1 MRLPELKTGVLLRRY
16 KRFLADVRA
25 DDSDEV
31 LTVHCPNTGRMTACA
46 EPGYRVWYWDS
57 GNPKRKYRHTWELA
71 QDHHGFMINVNTGRA
86 NAVVEEAVRQ
96 GRLDGLAIPDQVQRE
111 VRYGRDER
119 SRIDLWC
126 ARGDTQWF
134 LEVKNV
140 TLLQCADSGQGAFPD
155 AVSARASRHL
165 EELAEVVAQGHRACL
180 VFNVAH
186 TGIRTVQPARHI
198 DPAYAAALER
208 ARAGGVE
215 VIALSTRITPEVY
228 EVTGRLPVS

>member
-1 MRLPELKTGVLLRRY
+1 VRLPELKTGVLIRRY

-25 DDSDEV
+25 DDSGEV
-31 LTVHCPNTGRMTACA
+31 LTLHCPNTGRMTACA

-96 GRLDGLAIPDQVQRE
+96 GRVDGLEMPDQVQRE
-111 VRYGRDER
+111 VRYGRDQR

-140 TLLQCADSGQGAFPD
+140 TLLQHADGGQGAFPD

-165 EELAEVVAQGHRACL
+165 EELVEVVAQGHRACL

-186 TGIRTVQPARHI
+186 TGIHTVQPARHI
-198 DPAYAAALER
+198 DPDYAAALER

-228 EVTGRLPVS
+228 EVTGRLPVT